1 MFSCLQTILDKQ
13 NTTIEFKFP
22 RPELNFGSKETVKKS
37 FIFEFEFR
45 SLQTPMVYGEP

>member
-22 RPELNFGSKETVKKS
+22 RPELNFRSKETKKKIC
-37 FIFEFEFR
+37 FIFEFEFK
-45 SLQTPMVYGEP
+45 S

>member
-22 RPELNFGSKETVKKS
+22 RPELNFRSKETKKKFVLFLNLNS
-37 FIFEFEFR
+37 K
-45 SLQTPMVYGEP
+45 VD